1 MGHIEVLWTVRA
13 HQLMHPDIVLLDC
26 AGELVDSR
34 SYIML
39 KCHLIV
45 AFLDKVVV
53 FFFTSSLLFYCFFP
67 MNSLGP
73 SLFPLPAEAVSLYSV
88 ITEFL
93 FCKIIK

>member
-1 MGHIEVLWTVRA
+1 
-13 HQLMHPDIVLLDC
+13 MHPDIVLLDC

-53 FFFTSSLLFYCFFP
+53 FFLPQVYFSTVFFP
-67 MNSLGP
+67 
-73 SLFPLPAEAVSLYSV
+73 
-88 ITEFL
+88 
-93 FCKIIK
+93 